1 MSTLS
6 VARKDLKTAGRS
18 RTLWAGAITLGIIA
32 VLLAF
37 ANQGVNQ
44 TETEAVQ
51 RTFQTL
57 TIILSLLLPIVALV
71 ASYLAIAGE
80 REGGGIKFLLSLPNT
95 REDVFF
101 GKLLSRLVI
110 VAVGISFMYV
120 AATSVSLTKHSAF
133 PAGIIFGTLL
143 VTLVYGSVFVG
154 IAVSMSAGVASRSR
168 AIGRALTAYF
178 VLVLLYLFPVIQI
191 SSIAQAIHTRLL
203 GMDANPDLYNAI
215 EYTSPYLAY
224 QKATNLVVPDGLKQ
238 RLFLDSA
245 ANAQTGSARRGV
257 SEAVRAAPDLP
268 VYLTDEFSLLIL
280 AFWLVVPLLIGVRAF
295 KRAELE

>member
-37 ANQGVNQ
+37 ANQGLNQ
-44 TETEAVQ
+44 SETEAVQ

-57 TIILSLLLPIVALV
+57 SVVLSLLLPIVALV
-71 ASYLAIAGE
+71 GSYLAIAGE

-95 REDVFF
+95 RDDVFL

-110 VAVGISFMYV
+110 VATGVGFIYL
-120 AATSVSLTKHSAF
+120 AATSVSLTKHGAF

-191 SSIAQAIHTRLL
+191 SSIARAIHTRLL
-203 GMDANPDLYNAI
+203 GMNANPDLYNAI

-224 QKATNLVVPDGLKQ
+224 QKATNLVVPDELKQ

-245 ANAQTGSARRGV
+245 ANVQAESAGRGI
-257 SEAVRAAPDLP
+257 SEAARAAPDLP

-280 AFWLVVPLLIGVRAF
+280 TFWLVVPLLVGVRAF